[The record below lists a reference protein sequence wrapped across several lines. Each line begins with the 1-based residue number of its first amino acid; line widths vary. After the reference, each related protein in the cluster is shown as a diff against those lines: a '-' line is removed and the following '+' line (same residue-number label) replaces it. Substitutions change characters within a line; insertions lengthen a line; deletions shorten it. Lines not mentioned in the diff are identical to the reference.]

1 MLKEI
6 LSISGKPGL
15 QKLISNSSNAIIVE
29 SLIDG
34 KRFPAYSNSKIIAL
48 EDISIYTEAEDMPLK
63 EVFKRISAKENGKSA
78 LSHKEPTEKIL
89 AYFEEIV
96 PEYDKERVYVS
107 DMKKIIQWYNL
118 LTEKGMLDL
127 DEEAK
132 EEEKKEIRHGKLV
145 AVATGKVL
153 AMTQAKDEAFAT
165 CAMGDGVVI
174 EPEKGVIVA
183 PADGKITAL
192 MKPSLHAI
200 GIETKEGLNLLIH
213 IGIDTVKLD
222 GKGFKSF
229 VKSGQEVKA
238 GDKLVEFDIN
248 LIKKEGYS
256 PDVMV
261 VVLEDSNLPKVAY
274 KTGEKTVAGKTVVA
288 EF

>member
-1 MLKEI
+1 MYALRIKT
-6 LSISGKPGL
+6 
-15 QKLISNSSNAIIVE
+15 AIR
-29 SLIDG
+29 G
-34 KRFPAYSNSKIIAL
+34 
-48 EDISIYTEAEDMPLK
+48 AE
-63 EVFKRISAKENGKSA
+63 N
-78 LSHKEPTEKIL
+78 
-89 AYFEEIV
+89 
-96 PEYDKERVYVS
+96 
-107 DMKKIIQWYNL
+107 
-118 LTEKGMLDL
+118 EKGNQMSQVQTQDSERRCLL
-127 DEEAK
+127 PVLWLPCGGRKK

-174 EPEKGVIVA
+174 EPEKGVVVA

-238 GDKLVEFDIN
+238 GDKLVEFDID

>member
-1 MLKEI
+1 MYALRIKT
-6 LSISGKPGL
+6 
-15 QKLISNSSNAIIVE
+15 AIR
-29 SLIDG
+29 G
-34 KRFPAYSNSKIIAL
+34 
-48 EDISIYTEAEDMPLK
+48 AE
-63 EVFKRISAKENGKSA
+63 N
-78 LSHKEPTEKIL
+78 
-89 AYFEEIV
+89 
-96 PEYDKERVYVS
+96 
-107 DMKKIIQWYNL
+107 
-118 LTEKGMLDL
+118 EKGNQMSQVQTQDSERRCLL
-127 DEEAK
+127 PVLWLPCGGRKK

-174 EPEKGVIVA
+174 EPEKGVVVA

-222 GKGFKSF
+222 GKGFEAF

-238 GDKLVEFDIN
+238 GDKLVEFDID

-256 PDVMV
+256 PDIMV

>member
-63 EVFKRISAKENGKSA
+63 EVFKRISAKE
-78 LSHKEPTEKIL
+78 PTEKIL

-132 EEEKKEIRHGKLV
+132 EEEKKE
-145 AVATGKVL
+145 A
-153 AMTQAKDEAFAT
+153 
-165 CAMGDGVVI
+165 
-174 EPEKGVIVA
+174 
-183 PADGKITAL
+183 
-192 MKPSLHAI
+192 
-200 GIETKEGLNLLIH
+200 
-213 IGIDTVKLD
+213 
-222 GKGFKSF
+222 
-229 VKSGQEVKA
+229 
-238 GDKLVEFDIN
+238 
-248 LIKKEGYS
+248 
-256 PDVMV
+256 
-261 VVLEDSNLPKVAY
+261 
-274 KTGEKTVAGKTVVA
+274 
-288 EF
+288 